1 MGAILLL
8 GSCSGGVFSELE
20 SELEEVVREYDCVGM
35 SVAAVKD
42 GEIVWLG
49 DFGVKNLESG
59 EPVGRSTL
67 YRIASIS
74 KSFAAT
80 AMMQLVDRGLITLDT
95 DVSTVAGFPVRN
107 PKYPDTPITLEM
119 LMYHLSSIDD
129 FGGYT
134 SMDFLNPEVNPEW
147 QSCYLDCEPGTEF
160 HYCEFNYGIVAAL
173 LEKLT
178 GERFD
183 EYIKEHIFD
192 ALHID
197 GGYIPDSLDSRRFAS
212 LYNVSVSDGSDGEQ
226 TGVSDGS
233 GSDGNAGKQTSVSDS
248 SDDDG
253 SNGDGEDG
261 DAVEKRQEASN
272 AGEQPEAYSA
282 GKQTGVST
290 VLDKYRH
297 GAITAVERPEA
308 YASRSDVLDSYRL
321 GVSAP
326 GVCPSSDIK
335 ISAEGL
341 ATYML
346 MHMNRGWSPT
356 AECRILSEESALA
369 MQASHT
375 GDEGYGLALGRTA
388 EFIPGIETVGHTGGA
403 YGLRS
408 VMCWTRD
415 ADFGVV
421 MICSGSREPLPDEPT
436 LFEAIIQPIYRALM
450 K

>member
-20 SELEEVVREYDCVGM
+20 SELEEVAREYDCVGM

-49 DFGVKNLESG
+49 NFGVKNLESG

-119 LMYHLSSIDD
+119 LMCHLSSIDD

-183 EYIKEHIFD
+183 EYIKEYIFD

-212 LYNVSVSDGSDGEQ
+212 LYNVSVSDSSDGD
-226 TGVSDGS
+226 VSSGS
-233 GSDGNAGKQTSVSDS
+233 GSDGGKRPEAAVQQT
-248 SDDDG
+248 
-253 SNGDGEDG
+253 E
-261 DAVEKRQEASN
+261 AAEASN

-282 GKQTGVST
+282 GKRPGVST

-308 YASRSDVLDSYRL
+308 YASRSNVLDSYRL

-326 GVCPSSDIK
+326 GVCPSSGIK

>member
-1 MGAILLL
+1 MKLPRTIALLGAILLL
-8 GSCSGGVFSELE
+8 GACSGGVFSELE
-20 SELEEVVREYDCVGM
+20 SELEEVARRYDCVGM
-35 SVAAVKD
+35 SVAAVKG

-49 DFGVKNLESG
+49 DFGVKNIESG
-59 EPVGRSTL
+59 EPVDRSTL

-80 AMMQLVDRGLITLDT
+80 SMMQLVDRGLITLDT

-107 PKYPDTPITLEM
+107 PKYPDTPVTLEM
-119 LMYHLSSIDD
+119 LMCHLSSIDD

-134 SMDFLNPEVNPEW
+134 SMDFLNPEVNPDW
-147 QSCYLDCEPGTEF
+147 QNCYLDCEPGTEF

-183 EYIKEHIFD
+183 EYVKEHIFD

-212 LYNVSVSDGSDGEQ
+212 LYNVS
-226 TGVSDGS
+226 
-233 GSDGNAGKQTSVSDS
+233 DS
-248 SDDDG
+248 
-253 SNGDGEDG
+253 
-261 DAVEKRQEASN
+261 AV
-272 AGEQPEAYSA
+272 
-282 GKQTGVST
+282 
-290 VLDKYRH
+290 
-297 GAITAVERPEA
+297 VERPDA
-308 YASRSDVLDSYRL
+308 YDSRSGVLDSYRL

-326 GVCPSSDIK
+326 GVCPSSGIK

-346 MHMNRGWSPT
+346 MHMDRGWSQ
-356 AECRILSEESALA
+356 AAGCRILSEESALA

-375 GDEGYGLALGRTA
+375 GEEGYGLALGRTA
-388 EFIPGIETVGHTGGA
+388 EFIPGVETVGHTGGA

-436 LFEAIIQPIYRALM
+436 LFQAVIQPVYRALM
-450 K
+450 E

>member
-8 GSCSGGVFSELE
+8 GSCSGGVLSELE
-20 SELEEVVREYDCVGM
+20 SELEEVAREYDCVGM

-119 LMYHLSSIDD
+119 LMCHLSSIDD

-212 LYNVSVSDGSDGEQ
+212 LYNVSGS
-226 TGVSDGS
+226 
-233 GSDGNAGKQTSVSDS
+233 
-248 SDDDG
+248 DG
-253 SNGDGEDG
+253 SNGSGSDGEDG
-261 DAVEKRQEASN
+261 DAVEKQPETSNTGERPEAAVHQTEAAEAQPEVSN
-272 AGEQPEAYSA
+272 TGKQLEAYSA
-282 GKQTGVST
+282 GKQTGGST

-326 GVCPSSDIK
+326 GVCPSSGIK